1 MNRIFTAVAML
12 LISTSAFATD
22 FTKEIKQFDGTDFV
36 DATGKT
42 ANPTLERVAA
52 TALLNDYRDE
62 QVDGVEKAKRYALA
76 ERIIA
81 DPKDVTLTN
90 DDIQL
95 IKKLVAKAYT
105 PWVYG
110 TLLKEIAPNDIP
122 K

>member
-1 MNRIFTAVAML
+1 MRLLIAAAAL

-36 DATGKT
+36 DGAGKP

-62 QVDGVEKAKRYALA
+62 AVDGVEKAKRYALA

-81 DPKDVTLTN
+81 NPHDVTLSN
-90 DDIQL
+90 DDIL
-95 IKKLVAKAYT
+95 RLERLVAKAYS

-110 TLLKEIAPNDIP
+110 SMLKEIAPNDLP